1 MNIPIGLIY
10 LKMFWIKSIFLNIEV
25 SVSLTKKASFE
36 NVITA
41 EAIKA
46 TAHTLKA
53 FIIALNCSLSFIL

>member
-1 MNIPIGLIY
+1 MKIPIGLMY
-10 LKMFWIKSIFLNIEV
+10 LKMAWIKSTFLNIEV

-46 TAHTLKA
+46 TAQTLKA
-53 FIIALNCSLSFIL
+53 FIIELNCSFSFIL